1 MKGIIFLI
9 FLFFSVHTIHAQ
21 KTSFLR
27 IYNSK
32 GKKISKGRIFQL
44 SDTSITLTRKN
55 RFVETPVAEINTI
68 KSKRTTGHRI
78 LITTLSVVS
87 VVAILATVAQ
97 SNQRGPANI
106 NSSSKK
112 TPNLPIMGKPAKPL
126 KKYKVNNNLED
137 WQEQRKLLTFLLI

>member
-1 MKGIIFLI
+1 M
-9 FLFFSVHTIHAQ
+9 
-21 KTSFLR
+21 
-27 IYNSK
+27 
-32 GKKISKGRIFQL
+32 

-87 VVAILATVAQ
+87 VVTILTTVAQ
-97 SNQRGPANI
+97 GNQRSPANI

-112 TPNLPIMGKPAKPL
+112 TPDLPIMGKPAKPL